1 MAIPPRFAQILHMQQ
16 YKPFHNQ
23 SLRCILHCF
32 FCTDN
37 RLPELVTATNR
48 QREETMEQVRK
59 DHLLHWSKFSGWNVL
74 VHCATG
80 SANPSTSVTSNP
92 CQPLCIQNTT
102 LTTTSSDSD
111 SIPTGAYF
119 VSTQLPA
126 SVMVI
131 GFPQR
136 LLENGRSVIQRVKIA
151 RQLEVLQ

>member
-37 RLPELVTATNR
+37 RLRPCYSYKSSEGRNNG
-48 QREETMEQVRK
+48 RK